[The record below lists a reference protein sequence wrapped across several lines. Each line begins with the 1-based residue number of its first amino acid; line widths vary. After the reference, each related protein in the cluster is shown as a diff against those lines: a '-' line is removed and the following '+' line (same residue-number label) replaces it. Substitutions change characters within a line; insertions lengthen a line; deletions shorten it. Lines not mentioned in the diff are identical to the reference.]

1 MADLPLPHADPTA
14 ARTVTTVVDASAVG
28 AVAGALDELAR
39 AAAAGDHDDPLSR
52 QALAAAVQYVEGAV
66 GAELGRVEFDPLVLL
81 QRRLARVHRLL
92 LATPAGGSAV
102 GGSAAGVSAAELRA
116 HAAALRNPGA
126 ALLSACATLPVPLT
140 PAT

>member
-14 ARTVTTVVDASAVG
+14 ARTVTTVVG

-92 LATPAGGSAV
+92 LATPAGVSAV